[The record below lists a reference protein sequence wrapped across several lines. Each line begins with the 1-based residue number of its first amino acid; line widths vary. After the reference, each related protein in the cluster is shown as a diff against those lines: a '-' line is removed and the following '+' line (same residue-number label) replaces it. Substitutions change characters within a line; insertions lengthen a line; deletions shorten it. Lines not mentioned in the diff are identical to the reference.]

1 MLPLMR
7 ALLPLLIAVSLV
19 TGAAAPVP
27 SLGKDKD
34 RKAEEKRAKKEAQ
47 EAALAALQRGEIL
60 PLARIMAIA
69 TSLVPG
75 DIIEIEY
82 KAGPQYEI
90 EVLTPSGRIR
100 EIKLDA
106 RTGEVIKIKDK

>member
-1 MLPLMR
+1 MRLFLPILLVASSL
-7 ALLPLLIAVSLV
+7 ALAV
-19 TGAAAPVP
+19 APTP

-34 RKAEEKRAKKEAQ
+34 RKAEERRAKQQAQ

-60 PLARIMAIA
+60 PLARIMQIA

-82 KAGPQYEI
+82 KAGPKYEI
-90 EVLTPSGRIR
+90 KILTATGRIR
-100 EIKLDA
+100 ELKLDA

>member
-1 MLPLMR
+1 MR
-7 ALLPLLIAVSLV
+7 TFLLPLLVAFSIAA
-19 TGAAAPVP
+19 GAAVPAPALA
-27 SLGKDKD
+27 SDKD
-34 RKAEEKRAKKEAQ
+34 RKAEEKLAKKQAQ

-60 PLARIMAIA
+60 PLTRIMAIA
-69 TSLVPG
+69 TTHIPG

-82 KAGPQYEI
+82 KAGPLYEV